1 MLPLQEIRY
10 CTGTGGVRVATA
22 WAGSGPPVVMA
33 GAWLTHLEHDWQ
45 NPAQAH
51 WLQALSRGRGLL
63 RYDARGNG
71 LSQRNVDRVDFE
83 AWVEDLERIVDA
95 HRLNRFALFGLS
107 QGASVA
113 VAFAARHPQRV
124 THLALHGPCVRG
136 LLKRNPPEKVVAA
149 ARAMLPAA
157 EAGWRDDSSA
167 FRKMFL
173 HGLVRSATPEQL
185 RVMDEGQRHTVS
197 GDVAVKFLQAAY
209 DIDISAEAPRVA
221 CPTLITHSEKDP
233 CFPFSEGAQLASLIP
248 DAKLVPLQSNNH
260 LLMPDESAWPVALRA
275 LDSFLPSAPRQSRST
290 LTVRQLEVLDHIAD
304 GRTDKEIARLL
315 GLSPRTVEMHVGRLL
330 STLGCSN
337 RAEAAMRAAEF
348 GRSSGAPTVS
358 YRSRKDAL
366 P

>member
-10 CTGTGGVRVATA
+10 ATGQGGVRVATA

-33 GAWLTHLEHDWQ
+33 GAWLTHLEHDWR

-51 WLQALSRGRGLL
+51 WVRALSEGRSLL

-71 LSQRNVDRVDFE
+71 LSQRDVDRVDFE

-95 HRLNRFALFGLS
+95 HRLDRFALFGLS

-113 VAFAARHPQRV
+113 VAYAARHAQRV

-136 LLKRNPPEKVVAA
+136 LLKRNPSEKVVAA

-157 EAGWRDDSSA
+157 QAGWRDDSST

-185 RVMDEGQRHTVS
+185 RAMDEGQRHTVS
-197 GDVAVKFLQAAY
+197 ADVAVKFLQAAY
-209 DIDISAEAPRVA
+209 DIDISAEAPRVE
-221 CPTLITHSEKDP
+221 CPTLITHSEQDP
-233 CFPFSEGAQLASLIP
+233 CFPFAEGALLASLIP
-248 DAKLVPLQSNNH
+248 NSRLVPLQRNNH
-260 LLMPDESAWPVALRA
+260 LLMPDEPAWQIAFRA
-275 LDSFLPSAPRQSRST
+275 LDAFLPSTARQAGSA
-290 LTVRQLEVLDHIAD
+290 LTARQGEVLAHIAQ

-315 GLSPRTVEMHVGRLL
+315 GLSPRTVEMHVARVLH
-330 STLGCSN
+330 TLGCSP
-337 RAEAAMRAAEF
+337 RAEAATRAGELGLLSA
-348 GRSSGAPTVS
+348 APTGS
-358 YRSRKDAL
+358 YRSRSSAL

>member
-10 CTGTGGVRVATA
+10 CTGAGSVRVATA
-22 WAGSGPPVVMA
+22 WAGTGPPVVMA

-45 NPAQAH
+45 NPGQAH
-51 WLQALSRGRGLL
+51 WLRALSQGRSLL

-95 HRLNRFALFGLS
+95 HRLDRFALFGLS

-136 LLKRNPPEKVVAA
+136 LLKRNPSEKVVAA

-157 EAGWRDDSSA
+157 EAGWGVDSST

-197 GDVAVKFLQAAY
+197 ADVAVKFLQAAY
-209 DIDISAEAPRVA
+209 DIDISGEAPRVA
-221 CPTLITHSEKDP
+221 CPTLITHSEQDP
-233 CFPFSEGAQLASLIP
+233 CFPFTEGAQLASLIP
-248 DAKLVPLQSNNH
+248 DAMLVPLQSNNH
-260 LLMPDESAWPVALRA
+260 LLMPDEPAWQVALRA
-275 LDSFLPSAPRQSRST
+275 LDAFLPSAARQAGSA
-290 LTVRQLEVLDHIAD
+290 LTVRQVEVLEYIAH

-315 GLSPRTVEMHVGRLL
+315 GLSPRTVEMHVGRVLH
-330 STLGCSN
+330 TLGCSN
-337 RAEAAMRAAEF
+337 RAEAATRAGELGLFSA
-348 GRSSGAPTVS
+348 APTVS
-358 YRSRKDAL
+358 YRSRKSTL

>member
-10 CTGTGGVRVATA
+10 CVGTGGVQIATA
-22 WAGSGPPVVMA
+22 WAGTGPPVVMA
-33 GAWLTHLEHDWQ
+33 GAWLTHLEHDWH

-51 WLQALSRGRGLL
+51 WVRALSQSRSLL

-71 LSQRNVDRVDFE
+71 LSQRTVDRVDFE

-95 HRLNRFALFGLS
+95 HRLDRFALFGLS

-113 VAFAARHPQRV
+113 VAYAARNSQRV

-136 LLKRNPPEKVVAA
+136 LLKRNPSAKAVAA

-157 EAGWRDDSSA
+157 EAGWGVDSSS

-185 RVMDEGQRHTVS
+185 RAMDVGQRHTVS
-197 GDVAVKFLQAAY
+197 ADVAVKFLQAAY
-209 DIDISAEAPRVA
+209 DIDISAEAPRVE
-221 CPTLITHSEKDP
+221 CPTLITHSEQDP
-233 CFPFSEGAQLASLIP
+233 CFPFAEGALLASLIP
-248 DAKLVPLQSNNH
+248 NARLVPLQSNNH
-260 LLMPDESAWPVALRA
+260 LLMPDERAWQVALRA
-275 LDSFLPSAPRQSRST
+275 LDAFLPAAARQSRSE
-290 LTVRQLEVLDHIAD
+290 LTVRQVEVLAHIAQ

-315 GLSPRTVEMHVGRLL
+315 GLSPRTVEMHVARVLQ
-330 STLGCSN
+330 TLGCSN
-337 RAEAAMRAAEF
+337 RAEAVSRAAEL
-348 GRSSGAPTVS
+348 GLLSAAPTAS
-358 YRSRKDAL
+358 YRSRGGAL